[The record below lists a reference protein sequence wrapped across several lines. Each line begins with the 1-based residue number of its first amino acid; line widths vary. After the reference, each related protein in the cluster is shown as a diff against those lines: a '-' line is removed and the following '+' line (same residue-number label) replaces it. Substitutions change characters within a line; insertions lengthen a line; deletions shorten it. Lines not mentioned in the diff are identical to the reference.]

1 MTTSADAQV
10 HQYSHINGSS
20 EDLLERFAVS
30 EICKGWPVYRDASE
44 WKNYRSLFC
53 KEAMVWTTWSKGQT
67 VDNFIAISKRGKD
80 RGDFI
85 MHRECGTLVEVSQ
98 SHPDRA
104 IGKMKATIT
113 QRFKTQASQANVFCP
128 EGTEYDVDCDC
139 RFIFF
144 CVKEKRPDGARG
156 EWKAKYVKLFYEKDK
171 VVPVDGN
178 RAPTFDPELMASFP
192 EGYRHLAAAQSG
204 LGYPVTRCLPTARNH
219 GAWHA
224 MYGKMEQ
231 WLAGYDVDL
240 VCDDDGN
247 GNEGLDKLSSPTKK
261 NGVNSNKRK
270 GVDDEGLLSDD
281 RADAARVKTSAAA
294 NGGSSTNG
302 YHGNGGGPVALNC
315 GLDCEKN
322 GLGQEIGFESVH

>member
-20 EDLLERFAVS
+20 EDLLNRFAVS
-30 EICKGWPVYRDASE
+30 ELCKGWPVYRDASE

-85 MHRECGTLVEVSQ
+85 MHRECGTLVELSP

-113 QRFKTQASQANVFCP
+113 QRFQTQASQANVFCP
-128 EGTEYDVDCDC
+128 EGAEYDVDCDC

-144 CVKEKRPDGARG
+144 CVKQDAENGGK

-178 RAPTFDPELMASFP
+178 RAPTFAPELLNSFP

-204 LGYPVTRCLPTARNH
+204 LGYPVTRCLPTARDH
-219 GAWHA
+219 DAWHA

-231 WLAGYDVDL
+231 WLAGSDVDL
-240 VCDDDGN
+240 LCDDDSSNNDNIEAKTN
-247 GNEGLDKLSSPTKK
+247 GLKP
-261 NGVNSNKRK
+261 NGFKRK
-270 GVDDEGLLSDD
+270 AGAADEEGPQDV
-281 RADAARVKTSAAA
+281 RTDATRVKTS
-294 NGGSSTNG
+294 NGSTNG
-302 YHGNGGGPVALNC
+302 THGGGASIPMNC
-315 GLDCEKN
+315 GLDYEKN
-322 GLGQEIGFESVH
+322 GLSTEVSLESVR

>member
-10 HQYSHINGSS
+10 HQYSHINGST
-20 EDLLERFAVS
+20 EDLLDRLAVS
-30 EICKGWPVYRDASE
+30 ELCKGWPVYRDASE

-67 VDNFIAISKRGKD
+67 IDNFIAISKRGKD

-85 MHRECGTLVEVSQ
+85 MHRECGTLVEVSP

-113 QRFKTQASQANVFCP
+113 QRFQTQGSQANF
-128 EGTEYDVDCDC
+128 DVDCDC

-144 CVKEKRPDGARG
+144 CVKEKKKPDAGAG

-178 RAPTFDPELMASFP
+178 RAPTFDQELLASFP

-204 LGYPVTRCLPTARNH
+204 LGYPVTRCLPTARDH

-231 WLAGYDVDL
+231 WLAGSDVDL
-240 VCDDDGN
+240 LCDDDGDDD
-247 GNEGLDKLSSPTKK
+247 GNSSKTVSPKK
-261 NGVNSNKRK
+261 TGAKKRK
-270 GVDDEGLLSDD
+270 GADDEELLPLDD
-281 RADAARVKTSAAA
+281 REMTRVKTT
-294 NGGSSTNG
+294 NGGGTTNG
-302 YHGNGGGPVALNC
+302 YHGSGIALNC
-315 GLDCEKN
+315 GLDYEKN
-322 GLGQEIGFESVH
+322 GLGKEISIESVR

>member
-10 HQYSHINGSS
+10 HQYSHINGST
-20 EDLLERFAVS
+20 EDLLERLAVS

-53 KEAMVWTTWSKGQT
+53 KDAMVWTTWSKGQT

-85 MHRECGTLVEVSQ
+85 MHRECGTLVELSQ

-113 QRFKTQASQANVFCP
+113 QRFKTKTSQANVFCP
-128 EGTEYDVDCDC
+128 EGTEFDVDCDC

-144 CVKEKRPDGARG
+144 CVKEKKPDTNARG

-178 RAPTFDPELMASFP
+178 RAPTFDPELLASFP

-240 VCDDDGN
+240 VCDDDGIDTN
-247 GNEGLDKLSSPTKK
+247 GDKSISPKK
-261 NGVNSNKRK
+261 NGINKRK
-270 GVDDEGLLSDD
+270 GADDEGLLSGD
-281 RADAARVKTSAAA
+281 RADAARLKTSAT
-294 NGGSSTNG
+294 NGSTNG
-302 YHGNGGGPVALNC
+302 YHGNGGPVALNC

-322 GLGQEIGFESVH
+322 GLGNEIGFESVH